1 MLAYDGDKVW
11 YWVMTISPSVYKCQL
26 YLLVKPMSS
35 QLEAGRYLTVKLTRA
50 APSLFI
56 IFMMVLYNK
65 VGMHKQYLRQ
75 ILHKAFIDNN
85 NNAAFILPF
94 SFFSNSQSPSQN
106 NNTFFF
112 LAVIVSCMCYRI
124 GTCLCRG
131 VCHSYSVFLHISLSL
146 PVSALL
152 TIIIAVKESCLVFSY
167 FLRSIRQLV
176 KELRFIIPQLLFVN
190 FWPLALPVLSHS
202 RSHKIFH
209 GNLHS
214 LIQHTTYSFSWC
226 SCSYSAFRPRGIHN
240 KRSEATRLK

>member
-112 LAVIVSCMCYRI
+112 QLLLLAVCVIVSAHVCVGECVTAIQFFYIFHYRF
-124 GTCLCRG
+124 LCRR
-131 VCHSYSVFLHISLSL
+131 Y
-146 PVSALL
+146 
-152 TIIIAVKESCLVFSY
+152 
-167 FLRSIRQLV
+167 
-176 KELRFIIPQLLFVN
+176 
-190 FWPLALPVLSHS
+190 
-202 RSHKIFH
+202 
-209 GNLHS
+209 
-214 LIQHTTYSFSWC
+214 
-226 SCSYSAFRPRGIHN
+226 
-240 KRSEATRLK
+240 

>member
-35 QLEAGRYLTVKLTRA
+35 QLEAGRCLTVKLTRA

-56 IFMMVLYNK
+56 IFMMALYNK

-94 SFFSNSQSPSQN
+94 SFSSNSQSPSQN

-112 LAVIVSCMCYRI
+112 SCYCQLYVLSYRHMFVQGSVSQLFSFFTY
-124 GTCLCRG
+124 
-131 VCHSYSVFLHISLSL
+131 F
-146 PVSALL
+146 
-152 TIIIAVKESCLVFSY
+152 IIASCVGAIDY
-167 FLRSIRQLV
+167 Y
-176 KELRFIIPQLLFVN
+176 N
-190 FWPLALPVLSHS
+190 
-202 RSHKIFH
+202 
-209 GNLHS
+209 
-214 LIQHTTYSFSWC
+214 C
-226 SCSYSAFRPRGIHN
+226 C
-240 KRSEATRLK
+240 